1 MNETIDSIL
10 IAFSLITNQ
19 ESYLVEIIILSLR
32 VSLLATFYA
41 SILGLSLA
49 ALLAVFKIPGKFL
62 MVAVI
67 NGFLGLPP
75 VVVGLF
81 LYLML
86 SKNGPLNFLELL
98 YTPGAMI
105 LAQTILITPVI
116 TALSYEIL
124 KSANEEYFDQLSTLG
139 ASKIIISGTILWE
152 SRYSLLTVVVAG
164 FGRAVGE
171 VGAVMIVG
179 GNINHL
185 TRVMT
190 TAIALETSRG
200 NLTFAL
206 ALGIILILI
215 SLCINFLLVGLRLK
229 ASLVEGKR
237 L

>member
-10 IAFSLITNQ
+10 IAFSLIINQ
-19 ESYLVEIIILSLR
+19 EDYLVEIVILSLR
-32 VSLLATFYA
+32 VSLFATFYA
-41 SILGLSLA
+41 SILGLGLA

-62 MVAVI
+62 IVAVI

-116 TALSYEIL
+116 ATLSYEIL

-139 ASKIIISGTILWE
+139 ASKIIISRTILWE

-190 TAIALETSRG
+190 TAIALETSKG

-215 SLCINFLLVGLRLK
+215 SLCVNFLLVGLRLK
-229 ASLVEGKR
+229 ASLVDGKK

>member
-10 IAFSLITNQ
+10 IAFSLITNK
-19 ESYLVEIIILSLR
+19 EDYLVEIVILSLR
-32 VSLLATFYA
+32 VSLFATFYA

-49 ALLAVFKIPGKFL
+49 AFLAVFKIPGKFL

-190 TAIALETSRG
+190 TAIALETSKG

-206 ALGIILILI
+206 ALGIVLIFI
-215 SLCINFLLVGLRLK
+215 SLSINFLLVGLRLK
-229 ASLVEGKR
+229 ASLVEGKK

>member
-10 IAFSLITNQ
+10 IAFSLITNK
-19 ESYLVEIIILSLR
+19 EDYLVEIVILSLR
-32 VSLLATFYA
+32 VSLFATFYA
-41 SILGLSLA
+41 SILGLGLA

-190 TAIALETSRG
+190 TAIALETSKG

-206 ALGIILILI
+206 ALGIVLIFI
-215 SLCINFLLVGLRLK
+215 SLSINFLLVGLRLK
-229 ASLVEGKR
+229 ASLVEGKK

>member
-10 IAFSLITNQ
+10 IAFSLIINQ
-19 ESYLVEIIILSLR
+19 EDYLVEIVILSLR

-49 ALLAVFKIPGKFL
+49 VILAVFRIPGTFF
-62 MVAVI
+62 MVGLI

-86 SKNGPLNFLELL
+86 SNNGPLNFLELL

-116 TALSYEIL
+116 AALSYEIL
-124 KSANEEYFDQLSTLG
+124 KNATEEYFDQLTTLG
-139 ASKIIISGTILWE
+139 ASKFVICRTILWE
-152 SRYSLLTVVVAG
+152 SRYSLSTVLVAG
-164 FGRAVGE
+164 FGRAIGE

-179 GNINHL
+179 GN

-190 TAIALETSRG
+190 TTIALETSKG

-206 ALGIILILI
+206 ALGIILIFI
-215 SLCINFLLVGLRLK
+215 SLFINFMLVALRQK
-229 ASLVEGKR
+229 AGLVEGKK

>member
-10 IAFSLITNQ
+10 IAFSLIINQ
-19 ESYLVEIIILSLR
+19 EDYLVEIVILSLR
-32 VSLLATFYA
+32 VSLFATFYA
-41 SILGLSLA
+41 SILGLGLA

-124 KSANEEYFDQLSTLG
+124 KSANEEYFDLLSTLG
-139 ASKIIISGTILWE
+139 ASKIIISRTILWE

-190 TAIALETSRG
+190 TAIALETSKG

-229 ASLVEGKR
+229 ASLVEGKK

>member
-10 IAFSLITNQ
+10 IAFSLIINQ
-19 ESYLVEIIILSLR
+19 EHYLVEIVILSLR
-32 VSLLATFYA
+32 VSFLATFYA
-41 SILGLSLA
+41 SIIGLNLA
-49 ALLAVFKIPGKFL
+49 VLLAVFRIPGKFIML
-62 MVAVI
+62 GLI

-86 SKNGPLNFLELL
+86 SNNGPLNFLELL

-116 TALSYEIL
+116 AALSYEIL
-124 KSANEEYFDQLSTLG
+124 KNANEEYFDQLTTLG
-139 ASKIIISGTILWE
+139 VSKIVICRTILWE
-152 SRYSLLTVVVAG
+152 SRYSLSTVVVAG
-164 FGRAVGE
+164 FGRAIGE

-190 TAIALETSRG
+190 TTIALETSKG

-206 ALGIILILI
+206 ALGVILIFI
-215 SLCINFLLVGLRLK
+215 SLFINFMLVFLRQK
-229 ASLVEGKR
+229 AGLVEGRR

>member
-10 IAFSLITNQ
+10 IAFSLIINQ
-19 ESYLVEIIILSLR
+19 EDYLVEIVILSLR
-32 VSLLATFYA
+32 VSLFATFYA
-41 SILGLSLA
+41 SILGLGLA

-62 MVAVI
+62 IVAVI

-116 TALSYEIL
+116 AALSYEIL

-139 ASKIIISGTILWE
+139 ASKIIISRTILWE

-190 TAIALETSRG
+190 TAIALETSKG

-206 ALGIILILI
+206 ALGIVLIFI

-229 ASLVEGKR
+229 ASLVEGKK

>member
-10 IAFSLITNQ
+10 IAFSLIINQ
-19 ESYLVEIIILSLR
+19 EDYLVEIVILSLR
-32 VSLLATFYA
+32 VSLFATFYA
-41 SILGLSLA
+41 SILGLGLA

-124 KSANEEYFDQLSTLG
+124 KSANEEYFDLLSTLG
-139 ASKIIISGTILWE
+139 ASKIIISRTILWE

-190 TAIALETSRG
+190 TAIALETSKG

-215 SLCINFLLVGLRLK
+215 SLCVNFLLVGLRLK
-229 ASLVEGKR
+229 ASLVDGKK

>member
-10 IAFSLITNQ
+10 IAFSLIINQ
-19 ESYLVEIIILSLR
+19 EDYLVEIVILSLR
-32 VSLLATFYA
+32 VSLFATFYA
-41 SILGLSLA
+41 SILGLGLA

-62 MVAVI
+62 IVAVI

-139 ASKIIISGTILWE
+139 ASKIIISRTILWE

-190 TAIALETSRG
+190 TTIALETSKG

-215 SLCINFLLVGLRLK
+215 SLCVNFLLVGLRLK
-229 ASLVEGKR
+229 ASLVDGKK

>member
-19 ESYLVEIIILSLR
+19 EDYLVEIVILSVR

-49 ALLAVFKIPGKFL
+49 ALLAVFKIPAKFL

-67 NGFLGLPP
+67 
-75 VVVGLF
+75 
-81 LYLML
+81 
-86 SKNGPLNFLELL
+86 
-98 YTPGAMI
+98 
-105 LAQTILITPVI
+105 
-116 TALSYEIL
+116 
-124 KSANEEYFDQLSTLG
+124 NEEYFDQLSTLG
-139 ASKIIISGTILWE
+139 ASKVIISGTILWE
-152 SRYSLLTVVVAG
+152 SRYSLLTAVVAG

-190 TAIALETSRG
+190 TAIALETSKG

-206 ALGIILILI
+206 ALGIILIFI
-215 SLCINFLLVGLRLK
+215 SLCINLLLVGLRLK
-229 ASLVEGKR
+229 AGLVEGKK